1 MDIRECIEKRFLAKI
16 RPAPDLV
23 KKELDEADY
32 DYESAEKAFSDND
45 WKWAI
50 VKSYYCMFHASR
62 AVLFKLGLKE
72 TRHFAIG
79 VVLEELSKKGK
90 LEAKYVN
97 YFDAAVSSREDA
109 VYHYSYSKDTAEHT
123 LEIAEQFLERMKE
136 LLEKL

>member
-16 RPAPDLV
+16 KPAPDLV

-32 DYESAEKAFSDND
+32 DYEKAEKAFSDKD

-50 VKSYYCMFHASR
+50 VKSYYCMFHAAR
-62 AVLFKLGLKE
+62 AVLFSLGLKE

-79 VVLEELSKKGK
+79 IVLEDLSKKGK
-90 LEAKYVN
+90 LESKYVN

-109 VYHYSYSKDTAEHT
+109 DYHYSYSHDTAGHT
-123 LEIAEQFLERMKE
+123 LELAEEFLERMKE

>member
-1 MDIRECIEKRFLAKI
+1 MDLRECIEKRFLAKI
-16 RPAPDLV
+16 KSASDLV

-32 DYESAEKAFSDND
+32 DYESAEKAFSDED

-50 VKSYYCMFHASR
+50 VKSYYCMFHAAR

-79 VVLEELSKKGK
+79 IVLEDLSKKGK
-90 LEAKYVN
+90 LESKYVN
-97 YFDAAVSSREDA
+97 YFNAAVSSREDA
-109 VYHYSYSKDTAEHT
+109 DYHYSYSKDTAEHT
-123 LEIAEQFLERMKE
+123 LEMAEEFLERMKE

>member
-1 MDIRECIEKRFLAKI
+1 MAKI
-16 RPAPDLV
+16 KPAPDLV

-32 DYESAEKAFSDND
+32 DYESAEKAFSDED

-50 VKSYYCMFHASR
+50 VKSYYCMFHAAR

-79 VVLEELSKKGK
+79 IVLEDLSKKGK

-97 YFDAAVSSREDA
+97 YFDAAVSAREDA
-109 VYHYSYSKDTAEHT
+109 DYHYSYSKDTAGHT
-123 LEIAEQFLERMKE
+123 LEIAEEFLERMKE